1 MNTNMHENIDIVIL
15 VMHGC
20 ITPEPDGMCVSVSD
34 DVVIAMSN
42 SGTVKVWTLSVTEG
56 QVSYL
61 WVTIVTICREHPE
74 TSG

>member
-1 MNTNMHENIDIVIL
+1 MKTEIVIL

-20 ITPEPDGMCVSVSD
+20 IIPEPVGMCVSVSD

-61 WVTIVTICREHPE
+61 WVTIVTICLEHPE

>member
-1 MNTNMHENIDIVIL
+1 MHENIEIVIL

-20 ITPEPDGMCVSVSD
+20 IIPESVGMCVSVSD

-61 WVTIVTICREHPE
+61 
-74 TSG
+74 